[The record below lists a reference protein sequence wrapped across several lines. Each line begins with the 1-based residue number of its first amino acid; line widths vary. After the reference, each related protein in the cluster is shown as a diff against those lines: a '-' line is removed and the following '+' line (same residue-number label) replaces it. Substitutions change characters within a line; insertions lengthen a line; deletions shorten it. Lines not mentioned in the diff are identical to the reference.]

1 MTDRGRKKMAIILI
15 WISAIIMM
23 VHFMIL
29 DYNTA
34 DFWDILGPLSNLLLI
49 IAMYTVVRDVN
60 KKAEE

>member
-34 DFWDILGPLSNLLLI
+34 DFWDLLGPLSNLLLI
-49 IAMYTVVRDVN
+49 IAMYAVVRDVN

>member
-34 DFWDILGPLSNLLLI
+34 DFWDLLGPLSNLLLI
-49 IAMYTVVRDVN
+49 IAMYKVVRDVK